1 MVEKSKVC
9 EEVGAS
15 VLGIGRQGVVDGT
28 RRAMGEGREAGG
40 IDPVPGTS
48 TEHPPP
54 LPLTLALTV
63 PARLRIR
70 ESES

>member
-54 LPLTLALTV
+54 PHTHSHCACAV
-63 PARLRIR
+63 ANQRK
-70 ESES
+70 

>member
-15 VLGIGRQGVVDGT
+15 VLDIGRQGVVDGT

-54 LPLTLALTV
+54 PHTHSHCACAV
-63 PARLRIR
+63 ANQRK
-70 ESES
+70 